1 MRCCRFTLLL
11 LQALAVD
18 QRECVTESGVARP
31 CLTTGVLRGALRM
44 ILVVGC
50 LGALGTCGQPGGAPA
65 TTVGLV
71 LVELLLLLALAED
84 C

>member
-1 MRCCRFTLLL
+1 
-11 LQALAVD
+11 
-18 QRECVTESGVARP
+18 
-31 CLTTGVLRGALRM
+31 M

-50 LGALGTCGQPGGAPA
+50 LGALGTCGLPGGAPA

-71 LVELLLLLALAED
+71 LVELLLLLAWAED

>member
-1 MRCCRFTLLL
+1 
-11 LQALAVD
+11 
-18 QRECVTESGVARP
+18 
-31 CLTTGVLRGALRM
+31 M

-71 LVELLLLLALAED
+71 LVELLLLLAWAED